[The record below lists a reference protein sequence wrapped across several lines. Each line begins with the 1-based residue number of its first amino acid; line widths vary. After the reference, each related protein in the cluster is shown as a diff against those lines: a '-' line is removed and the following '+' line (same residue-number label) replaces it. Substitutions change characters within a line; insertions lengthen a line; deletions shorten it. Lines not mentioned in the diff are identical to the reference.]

1 MTLHNQNQ
9 DWITQGIHQA
19 VMNKFWI
26 LLNGYPV
33 KLVHYNKIDTKLY
46 FIMIIFYLLNFQP
59 SFAE

>member
-1 MTLHNQNQ
+1 MTLHNWNQ

-19 VMNKFWI
+19 EINNFWI

-46 FIMIIFYLLNFQP
+46 FIMIIFNLLNFQP